1 MFFMKIL
8 ETKYMGLR
16 LKNPI
21 IAGSCG
27 LTSTVDG
34 IKKLA
39 DSGVAAVVLKSVFEE
54 EIIKEHEETLKNNL
68 GAFENNMEF
77 LDYFDYQIKDDVLK
91 KMATLIEEAKKE
103 VDIPIIGSLNCAT
116 SGEWISYAQQLEKA
130 GVDALE
136 LNVFKLPFDIE
147 MEADEQEKLYLSI
160 VEKVKEYVKIPVAIK
175 IAPYSSN
182 LAAMVKKLDDAGADA
197 ITMFNRFYNVDFDI
211 MTDEVKAGNPYS
223 SSQDYYNTLRWVS
236 IMSGKVKCDLS
247 ASTGV
252 HSAETA
258 IKMLM
263 AGAGTVQV
271 VSKLYQDGI
280 GSVAG
285 ILKNIE
291 LWMDKRGYV
300 SIDEFRGSVHHE
312 PKENSERFE
321 RVQFMKYFS
330 GHNPNQ
336 IL

>member
-1 MFFMKIL
+1 MMKIL
-8 ETKYMGLR
+8 ETNYMGLR

-27 LTSTVDG
+27 LTSTVEG
-34 IKKLA
+34 IKRLA

-68 GAFENNMEF
+68 GAFENNLEF
-77 LDYFDYQIKDDVLK
+77 FDYFDYQIKDDVLK
-91 KMATLIEEAKKE
+91 KMATVVEEAKKQI
-103 VDIPIIGSLNCAT
+103 DIPIIGSLNCAT
-116 SGEWISYAQQLEKA
+116 SGEWFSYAKQLEKA

-136 LNVFKLPFDIE
+136 LNVFKLPFSVDQ
-147 MEADEQEKLYLSI
+147 EADDQEKLYLSI
-160 VEKVKEYVKIPVAIK
+160 IEKVKQHVSVPVAIK
-175 IAPYSSN
+175 VAPYSSN
-182 LAAMVKKLDDAGADA
+182 LAAMVKRLDYAGADA

-223 SSQDYYNTLRWVS
+223 SSNDYYNTLRWIS
-236 IMSGKVKCDLS
+236 IMSGKVNCDLS
-247 ASTGV
+247 ASTGI

-258 IKMLM
+258 IKMIM
-263 AGAGTVQV
+263 AGATTVQL
-271 VSKLYQDGI
+271 VSKLYKDGA

-291 LWMDKRGYV
+291 LWMDKRGYL
-300 SIDEFRGSVHHE
+300 SIDEFRGNIHHE
-312 PKENSERFE
+312 PNENSERFE

-330 GHNPNQ
+330 GHNPEQ

>member
-1 MFFMKIL
+1 MKIL
-8 ETKYMGLR
+8 ETNYMGLR

-21 IAGSCG
+21 VAGSCG
-27 LTSTVDG
+27 LTSTVEG
-34 IKKLA
+34 IKRLA
-39 DSGVAAVVLKSVFEE
+39 ESGVAAVVLKSIFEE
-54 EIIKEHEETLKNNL
+54 EIIKEHQETLKDNL

-77 LDYFDYQIKDDVLK
+77 LDYYDYQIKDDVLK
-91 KMATLIEEAKKE
+91 KMAGIIEEAKSQ

-116 SGEWISYAQQLEKA
+116 SGEWFSYAKQLEKA

-136 LNVFKLPFDIE
+136 LNIFKLPFDINQK
-147 MEADEQEKLYLSI
+147 ADEQEKLYLSI
-160 VEKVKEYVKIPVAIK
+160 IQKVKEHVKIPVAVK

-182 LAAMVKKLDDAGADA
+182 LAAIVKKLDDAGADG

-223 SSQDYYNTLRWVS
+223 SDQDFYNTLRWVS
-236 IMSGKVKCDLS
+236 ILSGKVNADLA
-247 ASTGV
+247 ASTGI

-258 IKMLM
+258 IKMIM
-263 AGAGTVQV
+263 AGASVVQL
-271 VSKLYQDGI
+271 VSKLYKDGA

-312 PKENSERFE
+312 PNENAERFE

-330 GHNPNQ
+330 EHKAE
-336 IL
+336 

>member
-1 MFFMKIL
+1 
-8 ETKYMGLR
+8 MGLR

-27 LTSTVDG
+27 LTSTVEG

-39 DSGVAAVVLKSVFEE
+39 ESGVAAVVLKSVFEE
-54 EIIKEHEETLKNNL
+54 EVIKEHEETLKNNL

-91 KMATLIEEAKKE
+91 NMASLIEEAKKE

-116 SGEWISYAQQLEKA
+116 SGEWISYAKQLEKA

-136 LNVFKLPFDIE
+136 LNVFKLPFDVE
-147 MEADEQEKLYLSI
+147 MEADAQEKLYLSI
-160 VEKVKEYVKIPVAIK
+160 IEKIKEQVKIPVAIK

-182 LAAMVKKLDDAGADA
+182 LAALVKKLESAGADA

-223 SSQDYYNTLRWVS
+223 SEQDYYNTLRWVS
-236 IMSGKVKCDLS
+236 IMSGKVSCDLS
-247 ASTGV
+247 ASTGI

-263 AGAGTVQV
+263 AGTTTVQV
-271 VSKLYQDGI
+271 VSKLYKDGI

-300 SIDEFRGSVHHE
+300 SVDEFRGSVHHE
-312 PKENSERFE
+312 PTENSERFE

-330 GHNPNQ
+330 GHNPQQ

>member
-1 MFFMKIL
+1 MKIL
-8 ETKYMGLR
+8 ETNYMGLR

-21 IAGSCG
+21 VAGSCG
-27 LTSTVDG
+27 LTSTVEG
-34 IKKLA
+34 IKRLA
-39 DSGVAAVVLKSVFEE
+39 ESGVAAVVLKSIFEE
-54 EIIKEHEETLKNNL
+54 EIIKEHQETLKDNL

-77 LDYFDYQIKDDVLK
+77 LDYYDYQIKDDVLK
-91 KMATLIEEAKKE
+91 KMAGIIEEAKSQ

-116 SGEWISYAQQLEKA
+116 SGEWFSYAKQLEKA

-136 LNVFKLPFDIE
+136 LNIFKLPFDIYQK
-147 MEADEQEKLYLSI
+147 ADEQEKLYLSI
-160 VEKVKEYVKIPVAIK
+160 IQKVKEHVKIPVAVK

-182 LAAMVKKLDDAGADA
+182 LAAIVKKLDDAGADG

-223 SSQDYYNTLRWVS
+223 SDQDFYNTLRWVS
-236 IMSGKVKCDLS
+236 ILSGKVNADLA
-247 ASTGV
+247 ASTGI

-258 IKMLM
+258 IKMIM
-263 AGAGTVQV
+263 AGASVVQL
-271 VSKLYQDGI
+271 VSKLYKDGA

-312 PKENSERFE
+312 PNENAERFE

-330 GHNPNQ
+330 EHKAE
-336 IL
+336 

>member
-1 MFFMKIL
+1 MKIL
-8 ETKYMGLR
+8 ETNYMGLR

-21 IAGSCG
+21 VAGSCG
-27 LTSTVDG
+27 LTSTVEG
-34 IKKLA
+34 IKRLA
-39 DSGVAAVVLKSVFEE
+39 DSGVAAVVLKSIFEE
-54 EIIKEHEETLKNNL
+54 EIIKEHQETLKDNL

-77 LDYFDYQIKDDVLK
+77 LDYYDYQIKDDVLT
-91 KMATLIEEAKKE
+91 KMATIIEEAKSQ

-116 SGEWISYAQQLEKA
+116 SGEWFSYAKQLEKA

-136 LNVFKLPFDIE
+136 LNVFKLPFDINQK
-147 MEADEQEKLYLSI
+147 ADEQEKLYLSI
-160 VEKVKEYVKIPVAIK
+160 IQKVKEHVKIPVAIK

-182 LAAMVKKLDDAGADA
+182 LAAIVKKLDDAGADG

-223 SSQDYYNTLRWVS
+223 SDQDFYNTLRWVS
-236 IMSGKVKCDLS
+236 ILSGKVNADLA
-247 ASTGV
+247 ASTGI

-258 IKMLM
+258 IKMIM
-263 AGAGTVQV
+263 AGATVVQL
-271 VSKLYQDGI
+271 VSKLYKDGA

-312 PKENSERFE
+312 PNENAERFE

-330 GHNPNQ
+330 AHKGE
-336 IL
+336 

>member
-1 MFFMKIL
+1 MKIL

-27 LTSTVDG
+27 LTSTVEG

-39 DSGVAAVVLKSVFEE
+39 DSGVSAVVLKSVFEE
-54 EIIKEHEETLKNNL
+54 EIIKEHEDTLKNDL

-77 LDYFDYQIKDDVLK
+77 LDYFDYQLKDNVLG
-91 KMATLIEEAKKE
+91 KMASLIEEAKK
-103 VDIPIIGSLNCAT
+103 VIDIPIIGSLNCAT
-116 SGEWISYAQQLEKA
+116 SGEWFSYARQLEKA

-136 LNVFKLPFDIE
+136 LNVFKLPFDVE
-147 MEADEQEKLYLSI
+147 MEAGEQERLYLSI
-160 VEKVKEYVKIPVAIK
+160 IEKVKQYVQIPVAVK

-182 LAAMVKKLDDAGADA
+182 LAALVKKMDDAGADA

-223 SSQDYYNTLRWVS
+223 SEQDYYNTLRWVS
-236 IMSGKVKCDLS
+236 IMSGKLTCDLS
-247 ASTGV
+247 ASTGI

-263 AGAGTVQV
+263 AGAATVQV
-271 VSKLYQDGI
+271 VSKLYKDGV

-321 RVQFMKYFS
+321 RVQFMRYFS
-330 GHNPNQ
+330 DHYPHQ

>member
-1 MFFMKIL
+1 MKLL

-21 IAGSCG
+21 IVGSCG
-27 LTSTVDG
+27 LTASVEG
-34 IKKLA
+34 LKRIA
-39 DSGVAAVVLKSVFEE
+39 ESGAAAVVLKSIFEE
-54 EIIKEHEETLKNNL
+54 EIIKEHEETLKKSLGFQDNNL
-68 GAFENNMEF
+68 EF
-77 LDYFDYQIKDDVLK
+77 LDYFDYQLKDDVLK
-91 KMATLIEEAKKE
+91 KTATLIEEAKKE
-103 VDIPIIGSLNCAT
+103 IDIPIIGSLNCAS
-116 SGEWISYAQQLEKA
+116 SGEWISYAKHLEKA

-147 MEADEQEKLYLSI
+147 QKAEDQEKLYLSI
-160 VEKVKEYVKIPVAIK
+160 VEKIKENVSIPVCVK

-182 LAAMVKKLDDAGADA
+182 LAAMVKKIDDAGVNA

-211 MTDEVKAGNPYS
+211 MTDEVKAGDPYS
-223 SSQDYYNTLRWVS
+223 SNMDYFNTLRWIS
-236 IMSGKVKCDLS
+236 IMSGKVNCDLS
-247 ASTGV
+247 ASTGI

-258 IKMLM
+258 IKMIM
-263 AGAGTVQV
+263 AGATTVQL
-271 VSKLYQDGI
+271 VSKLYKDGL
-280 GSVAG
+280 GSIAG

-291 LWMDKRGYV
+291 LWMDKRGYL

-312 PKENSERFE
+312 PKENSEKFE

-336 IL
+336 LY

>member
-1 MFFMKIL
+1 
-8 ETKYMGLR
+8 MGLR

-27 LTSTVDG
+27 LTSTVEG
-34 IKKLA
+34 IKRLA

-54 EIIKEHEETLKNNL
+54 EIIKEHEETLKNDL

-77 LDYFDYQIKDDVLK
+77 LDYFDYQLKDDVLK
-91 KMATLIEEAKKE
+91 KMALVIEEAKKV

-116 SGEWISYAQQLEKA
+116 SGEWFSYARQLEKA

-136 LNVFKLPFDIE
+136 LNVFKLPFD
-147 MEADEQEKLYLSI
+147 MGMQADEQEKLYLSI
-160 VEKVKEYVKIPVAIK
+160 LEKVKQYVKIPVAIK

-182 LAAMVKKLDDAGADA
+182 LAAMVKKLEEGGADA
-197 ITMFNRFYNVDFDI
+197 VTMFNRFYNVDFDI

-223 SSQDYYNTLRWVS
+223 SGQDYYNTLRWVS
-236 IMSGKVKCDLS
+236 ILSGKVNCDLS
-247 ASTGV
+247 ASTGI

-263 AGAGTVQV
+263 AGATTVQL
-271 VSKLYQDGI
+271 VSKLYKDGA

-285 ILKNIE
+285 ILKNME
-291 LWMDKRGYV
+291 LWMDKRGYL

-330 GHNPNQ
+330 GHNPQQ

>member
-1 MFFMKIL
+1 MKIL

-27 LTSTVDG
+27 LTSTVEG
-34 IKKLA
+34 IKRLA

-54 EIIKEHEETLKNNL
+54 EIIKEHEETLKNDL
-68 GAFENNMEF
+68 GAFENNIEF
-77 LDYFDYQIKDDVLK
+77 LDYFDYQLKDDVLK
-91 KMATLIEEAKKE
+91 KMASLVEEAKKE

-136 LNVFKLPFDIE
+136 LNVFKLPFDID
-147 MEADEQEKLYLSI
+147 MQADEQEKLYLSI
-160 VEKVKEYVKIPVAIK
+160 VEKVKGYVKIPVSIK

-182 LAAMVKKLDDAGADA
+182 LAAMVKKLDEAGADA
-197 ITMFNRFYNVDFDI
+197 VTMFNRFYNVDFDI

-223 SSQDYYNTLRWVS
+223 SSEDYYNTLRWVS
-236 IMSGKVKCDLS
+236 IMSGKVGCDLS
-247 ASTGV
+247 ASTGI
-252 HSAETA
+252 HSAESA

-263 AGAGTVQV
+263 AGATTVQV
-271 VSKLYQDGI
+271 VSKLYTDGI

-300 SIDEFRGSVHHE
+300 SVDEFRGSVHHE
-312 PKENSERFE
+312 PKENTERFE

>member
-1 MFFMKIL
+1 MKIL

-27 LTSTVDG
+27 LTSTVEG
-34 IKKLA
+34 IKRLA

-54 EIIKEHEETLKNNL
+54 EIIKEHEETLKNDL

-77 LDYFDYQIKDDVLK
+77 LDYFDYQLKDNVLG
-91 KMATLIEEAKKE
+91 KMASLIEEAKK
-103 VDIPIIGSLNCAT
+103 VIDIPIIGSLNCAT
-116 SGEWISYAQQLEKA
+116 SGEWFAYAQQLEKA

-136 LNVFKLPFDIE
+136 LNVFKLPFDVE
-147 MEADEQEKLYLSI
+147 MEAGEQEKLYLSI
-160 VEKVKEYVKIPVAIK
+160 VERVKQYVKIPVAVK

-182 LAAMVKKLDDAGADA
+182 LAAMVKKLDDAGVDA

-223 SSQDYYNTLRWVS
+223 SDQDYYNTLRWVS
-236 IMSGKVKCDLS
+236 IMSGKLTCDLS
-247 ASTGV
+247 ASTGI

-263 AGAGTVQV
+263 AGATTVQV
-271 VSKLYQDGI
+271 VSKLYKDGV

-291 LWMDKRGYV
+291 LWMDKRGYL

-330 GHNPNQ
+330 SHHPQQ